1 MIEEQVDITEDASIL
16 VPNSSPVAPAGTLD
30 PVAALQRLAR
40 THAVPE
46 ALLAALDGP
55 LGEAIAT
62 AAEYAGRS
70 LSDATKRAYRRD
82 WFHFAEWC
90 RQQAV
95 DAAVLPIHP
104 VLVAAYLAS
113 LAGMLGRSA
122 LNGRVAAIAYEHRRR
137 GLVWNPSHPAIRQTL
152 DGIGRTHGRKARP
165 AAALTSVEI
174 KQLLGS
180 CGDDTAG
187 LRDRA
192 LFLVG
197 FAGALRRSELV
208 AIDHGHLR
216 FEAGHVTI
224 HIPRSKRDQEGK
236 GADVT
241 LPRMRDGAGA
251 VSASCPVRALEAWLA
266 RAHIRRGA
274 VFRSVT
280 AGGRLGDR
288 LSADGVRHV
297 LLSRARRA
305 GLTVPAGERLSPH
318 GLRAGFVT
326 EAYLAA
332 APDDAVMAHTRH
344 QDRSTMRGYRRR
356 AQVTSDNPARLLD
369 L

>member
-1 MIEEQVDITEDASIL
+1 
-16 VPNSSPVAPAGTLD
+16 VPEGAVQLLPNVLSAPAD
-30 PVAALQRLAR
+30 IAIVVQRLAC
-40 THAVPE
+40 AQIIPE
-46 ALLAALDGP
+46 ALLAALHGP
-55 LGEAIAT
+55 LGEAIAV
-62 AAEYAGRS
+62 AADYAGRS
-70 LSDATKRAYRRD
+70 LADATKRAYRRD

-113 LAGMLGRSA
+113 MAGTLGRSA
-122 LNGRVAAIAYEHRRR
+122 LNGRVAAIAHEHRRR
-137 GLVWNPSHPAIRQTL
+137 SLVWNPSHPAISQTL
-152 DGIGRTHGRKARP
+152 QGIGRTHGRKVRP
-165 AAALTSVEI
+165 AAALTSVDI

-187 LRDRA
+187 LRDSA

-224 HIPRSKRDQEGK
+224 HIPRSKSDQAGK

-241 LPRMRDGAGA
+241 LPRMRTEAGA
-251 VSASCPVRALEAWLA
+251 VSATCPVRALEAWLA
-266 RAHIRRGA
+266 RTHIRRGA

-297 LLSRARRA
+297 LLSRAKLA

-318 GLRAGFVT
+318 GLR
-326 EAYLAA
+326 
-332 APDDAVMAHTRH
+332 
-344 QDRSTMRGYRRR
+344 RG
-356 AQVTSDNPARLLD
+356 SSPRLIWPPHRTKR
-369 L
+369 